1 MIYRQPRKRKTN
13 NFGKVLFWGGVGGL
27 IIKHNWTKI
36 DKWLSE
42 PIPAPQ
48 QAYPQVQPVSPQM
61 ELPPLPPFEFSEE
74 GKKRFFELLRNMGQ
88 SELVPT
94 SSELMEY
101 PDPADAALAR
111 MVDHPS
117 VVLAIGRKGG
127 GKTAVILRIQELMR
141 DVAPPYAIGLPEKAS
156 RLLPEW
162 YGLADDLE
170 DIPENAT
177 VYFPESYRTYH
188 ARSTQSQQGR
198 SLSDLVN
205 LSRHRRHTLF
215 FDVQNTAQLDRNILS
230 EVDLIL
236 VKQPGLFHLGFERS
250 QLRPV
255 VEAARVAFAG
265 VGRQRKKK
273 VVWVWGDSAGQ
284 LMENA
289 LPSFWSDKLSRIFGD
304 AGPALKSDATESSGS
319 IVPSGAKPRRAQTT
333 PTAVKKAKVLKL
345 SQAGHS
351 LSEIA
356 KLVGISKSYVYK
368 LLKQP

>member
-1 MIYRQPRKRKTN
+1 MQNRQSGKKKPDNTV
-13 NFGKVLFWGGVGGL
+13 KVLFWAGVGGL
-27 IIKHNWTKI
+27 LIKHNWPKI
-36 DKWLSE
+36 NKWLSE
-42 PIPAPQ
+42 PFLPPQ
-48 QAYPQVQPVSPQM
+48 QIYPRVQPVSPQLEVP
-61 ELPPLPPFEFSEE
+61 ELPQVELSEE
-74 GKKRFFELLRNMGQ
+74 GRRELIDLFGGWPP
-88 SELVPT
+88 SDLVT
-94 SSELMEY
+94 ISSELMEY

-111 MVDHPS
+111 MVDHPT

-127 GKTAVILRIQELMR
+127 GKTAVILRMQELMR

-236 VKQPGLFHLGFERS
+236 VKEPGLFHLGFERS

-265 VGRQRKKK
+265 VGRHRKKK

-319 IVPSGAKPRRAQTT
+319 IVPSGAKPRKAQTT

-345 SQAGHS
+345 KQAGHS

>member
-1 MIYRQPRKRKTN
+1 MKYRQSRKRKPDNTV
-13 NFGKVLFWGGVGGL
+13 KVLFWGSIGGL
-27 IIKHNWTKI
+27 LLRYYWPAI

-42 PIPAPQ
+42 PIFPPQ
-48 QAYPQVQPVSPQM
+48 QIYPPVQPVSPQL
-61 ELPPLPPFEFSEE
+61 EVPPLPQVELSEE
-74 GKKRFFELLRNMGQ
+74 GRRELIDLFGGWPP
-88 SELVPT
+88 SDLVPT

-101 PDPADAALAR
+101 PEPADAALAR
-111 MVDHPS
+111 MVDHPT

-127 GKTAVILRIQELMR
+127 GKTAVILRMQELMR

-236 VKQPGLFHLGFERS
+236 VKEPGLFHLGFERS
-250 QLRPV
+250 QLRPIV
-255 VEAARVAFAG
+255 AAARVAFAG
-265 VGRQRKKK
+265 VGRHRKKK

-304 AGPALKSDATESSGS
+304 AGPALKSAATESSGL
-319 IVPSGAKPRRAQTT
+319 IVPYGAKPRKAQTT

-345 SQAGHS
+345 SQAGHT